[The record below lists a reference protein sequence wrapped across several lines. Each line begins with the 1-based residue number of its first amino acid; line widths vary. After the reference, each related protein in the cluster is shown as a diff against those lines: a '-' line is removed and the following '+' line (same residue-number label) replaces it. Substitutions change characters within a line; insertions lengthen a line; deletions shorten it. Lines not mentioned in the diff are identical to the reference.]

1 VQGRDEVRKS
11 TKTLKNRWE
20 LLSTQRQRNE
30 EQKQD
35 LGAKLRLIA
44 AKALVGMIGYWVAQW
59 GLVGR
64 VTSGWLETRKFTSP
78 SRSFFGVDDEP
89 GRECI
94 FMRVT
99 RANNRTLLFL
109 QRNYDDLG
117 CILSHW

>member
-1 VQGRDEVRKS
+1 MQGRDEVRKS

-59 GLVGR
+59 VWWVGLHPA
-64 VTSGWLETRKFTSP
+64 GWRLVSLLLHPDP
-78 SRSFFGVDDEP
+78 SLP
-89 GRECI
+89 
-94 FMRVT
+94 
-99 RANNRTLLFL
+99 
-109 QRNYDDLG
+109 
-117 CILSHW
+117 